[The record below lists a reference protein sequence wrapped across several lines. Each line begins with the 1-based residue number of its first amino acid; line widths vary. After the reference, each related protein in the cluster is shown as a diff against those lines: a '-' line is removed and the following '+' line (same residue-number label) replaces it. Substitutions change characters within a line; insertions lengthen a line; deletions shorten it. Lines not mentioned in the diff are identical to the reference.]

1 MIQTVPARA
10 PGPPLLLTLYVAAL
24 LALFATH
31 LDLYLHETRQLGVN
45 TIYLFVACCLPFL
58 ATLVI
63 GPNPDRLLARC
74 LEALNAS
81 AVPLLFFVM
90 WMAGHVLL
98 MGGTVLPEQ
107 VDFTLYFPLF
117 QLTVLLFGL
126 CIACTP
132 GFAAAS
138 RPAGS
143 LALLV
148 LAGTVLYDAF
158 HPGSFSV
165 ARGRA
170 AGLAMNANVAGYDIL
185 LLLALTIRFGEARLW
200 DAVLIGI
207 GAVSVFFTFSRG
219 GILLGAVLLAGY
231 VGSLAASSGTRAAA
245 RLTVPALGLLVAAA
259 AAAWLLQST
268 AIVHLPGSIDRLSW
282 FESGSTADNQE
293 SRVELLHHYWRLIEQ
308 HPILGYGTGAM
319 EAAATLAPSGQ
330 GPHNQYLR
338 VWMDHGLWGLTAY
351 VGLLLSALALF
362 VARRSWSG
370 STLVAITLANG
381 VFSHNITEDKTFLLL
396 LGAAL
401 AASALDPGPAGEV
414 DR

>member
-1 MIQTVPARA
+1 
-10 PGPPLLLTLYVAAL
+10 LLLTLYVAAL

-98 MGGTVLPEQ
+98 MGGTVLPGQ

-165 ARGRA
+165 AQGRA

-231 VGSLAASSGTRAAA
+231 VGSLAASRGTRAAA

-330 GPHNQYLR
+330 GPHN
-338 VWMDHGLWGLTAY
+338 
-351 VGLLLSALALF
+351 
-362 VARRSWSG
+362 
-370 STLVAITLANG
+370 
-381 VFSHNITEDKTFLLL
+381 
-396 LGAAL
+396 
-401 AASALDPGPAGEV
+401 
-414 DR
+414 